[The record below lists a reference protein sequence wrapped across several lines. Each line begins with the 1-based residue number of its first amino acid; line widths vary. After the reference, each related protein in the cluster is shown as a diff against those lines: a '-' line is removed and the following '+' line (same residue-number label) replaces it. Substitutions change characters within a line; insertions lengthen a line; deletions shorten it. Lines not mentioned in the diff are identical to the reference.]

1 MQKEVKSFISIF
13 AVLIIMF
20 CTVTTASAAETRLS
34 NTSSVSVWLA
44 FSGTTAYCD
53 AKVTGANGTTSI
65 TNGYLILTDSQGTVV
80 ANWSNLSSNSDKL
93 TVSKS
98 TTGLKKG
105 ETYTLTFSAKVNK
118 NNKIGYDSLS
128 KNDCPIAFSTDCTYY
143 IRQSYKRKEHAHYL
157 YCCQVAS
164 IFHYNLMILYWL
176 NYIH

>member
-80 ANWSNLSSNSDKL
+80 ANWSKLSSNSDKL

-118 NNKIGYDSLS
+118 NNRAEDVSNYVS
-128 KNDCPIAFSTDCTYY
+128 KTC
-143 IRQSYKRKEHAHYL
+143 K
-157 YCCQVAS
+157 
-164 IFHYNLMILYWL
+164 
-176 NYIH
+176 